1 MNPRLADALGKATRN
16 AVQVLVPLLALVS
29 AGTVTGADA
38 ASVTV
43 AALLAF
49 LASLGKSAL
58 DWHAGPGASLPLRLL
73 DRVAPAAIG
82 AVLALWPTDLAGVL
96 AADWGAIGMAAL
108 GAAGTALVMWL
119 LEVLPA
125 ESAGLRRIVP
135 RRAEDPGLRRAA

>member
-1 MNPRLADALGKATRN
+1 MNVRLADAFGKATRN

-38 ASVTV
+38 IAVSIA
-43 AALLAF
+43 AALAF
-49 LASLGKSAL
+49 VASLGKSAL
-58 DWHAGPGASLPLRLL
+58 DWRAGAGAPWYLRLL
-73 DRVAPAAIG
+73 DRVGPAAVG

-96 AADWGAIGMAAL
+96 SADWRAIGLAAA

-125 ESAGLRRIVP
+125 ESV
-135 RRAEDPGLRRAA
+135 GLRRAV